1 MNYIVKTDQLVNY
14 ATSAGVKPEE
24 GYEFVQDLMDGR
36 QKAADEVN
44 TGKLTPQELSE
55 RKRIIRK
62 VTCYL
67 EKLLLKDRVLSR
79 ETKRL
84 IGPSPIQ
91 RY

>member
-1 MNYIVKTDQLVNY
+1 MDYIVKTDQLVNY
-14 ATSAGVKPEE
+14 AASAGVKSEE
-24 GYEFVQDLMDGR
+24 GYKFLQDLLAGR
-36 QKAADEVN
+36 QKAADEIN

-55 RKRIIRK
+55 RKLLIKK

-67 EKLLLKDRVLSR
+67 EKLLLEDRVLSR